1 MKKVNKRFLK
11 RAAALLLAVLCVVG
25 LIPVSNVSAADDTI
39 ELESF
44 GKSENYHSAKLGSC
58 MMHEMYF
65 SADGRTI
72 TGFCADHGSKM
83 SKTLV
88 GQTWGK
94 PTPVTDPTVKV
105 FAGFFYSNSLKI
117 YTDKAKSMGLEANW
131 SSYVT
136 WYMNAI
142 VQAIIWRYS
151 EGTLNN
157 PVEDCAEEMMY
168 VFNILDNKDYTSIDD
183 EYGGVSFRNWIQTIL
198 TQGTEVWGDWDLYK
212 YSFTGKGN
220 DQYPADSIQS
230 VIVGVPHEATENS
243 YTLKIRKTDA
253 ADPQQGLAGAHFSVQ
268 SQSGDVNRDVC
279 TGADGTAV
287 LTNMEPG
294 TYTVTEVDAPAGYT
308 IDDPGP
314 QYAVLPDGEN
324 NTVTVTF
331 TDSEDPDDPPP
342 EPASGSI
349 RKVDADSPTTGLA
362 GSVIK
367 VEGVDNN
374 FVGTYTTDEDGYL
387 SEFPWDN
394 LENGSY
400 VATEVTP
407 PEGYTLSP
415 DPNKV
420 RQTFEWDGVHDV
432 ALVFEND
439 AKVKVQLKKQDES
452 GRPIAGVVFNIFCDG
467 QLIGSEATDAQGTI
481 TVAAVTEGLY
491 SFVEVAPAEGYNKLT
506 WPVIAHVD
514 QATIQGGGTVTVTA
528 VNHKLPGLRVEK
540 VDRTTG
546 TGLAGVTFRIW
557 RDTELVGDFY
567 TDANGQIYL
576 DNLQPGTYQ
585 VQEVNSDDDHIL
597 DTSPQQVELKEG
609 GGVAR
614 LVFFNDRKPGIHL
627 VKVDSADLTKT
638 IPNAKFSIKSV
649 DGDFGPQEFTTGDD
663 GTIDLSKLSPGAY
676 VITELECPGYVI
688 DNAQRIVQLDG
699 NEKAEFVFT
708 NSKLPSLKLVKTS
721 SDGSPLEGV
730 AFRLAKVQDGTHYLD
745 RTTGPDGTITWEGL
759 EPGVYSLVETATDS
773 EHILDTREHHIE
785 LFPGKTSTI
794 VLENQRRSNL
804 TVHKIDADT
813 GDVVPGTVFLVR
825 GADGHSVQEVTT
837 GPDGTATVENLLPGI
852 YEIVEKSVPAPYLL
866 DAESQLVTLYP
877 NRDRDVYFENHKR
890 PSIEIIKENSITHE
904 RLSNVRFQVW
914 YASNDTETG
923 EYNDLGVF
931 TTDENGR
938 IVLDGPANGLR
949 DGWFRVKELEPPHGF
964 AFKGSDTQEAFIP
977 AGKGHTFLFQN
988 VPLSALVAYKYD
1000 SISKAAIEGCLFEL
1014 RYLGG
1019 DVSGT
1024 GGTVIG
1030 RYKTGANGSFTVTGL
1045 KAGYYICEEVESDGD
1060 HVIDSAPQ
1068 SFYIS
1073 GKDQD
1078 VVTLY
1083 FNNSPK
1089 GSVLVRKVSAS
1100 DGSPLSDVEFL
1111 VTTSKGTVVGNANG
1125 KYVTDSS
1132 GCFLVEGI
1140 DPGTS
1145 LVIKETRAKPG
1156 YLLDDTAQTTEVKA
1170 GVTVTLEF
1178 RDQPEGGLIVHKL
1191 SSTDR
1196 KTPLEG
1202 VQFKITYAD
1211 GSFVDNKGG
1220 QLSSNGLYFTDE
1232 NGQIV
1237 LDGVTGTLIVTEVQT
1252 IPGYTIDPARQ
1263 SQTVVINPDGTQE
1276 LWFYN
1281 APTTALVLEKYIEG
1295 TTTPLKNV
1303 TFLLTDSSGA
1313 AVGNSNG
1320 EYITDENGRVVIN
1333 GLVPG
1338 TTVTARET
1346 KVPDGFVLDATP
1358 KSILIKSG
1366 EPNVLRFYNKAKGT
1380 LVLLK
1385 KDSVTKLPVYGA
1397 KFQLTYA
1404 DGSFVD
1410 YDNGH
1415 MSSKGLYTTDEYGEI
1430 RIYGV
1435 VGTVVAKELEAAP
1448 GYVIDPK
1455 TQTQTVV
1462 VGPDDTQ
1469 TLVAYNEPLCSL
1481 TITKLDSQT
1490 HKPVPNTE
1498 FTVTDGNGNLI
1509 GRYVTGEDGTVT
1521 VTGLVPGTTVVVR
1534 ESKVPRGYVLDTTPK
1549 TIIVRN
1555 GSNSVSTGDGSG
1567 GSTGTG
1573 NDLFFENDR
1582 TVSLVLEKYIEGTTT
1597 PIKGV
1602 TFLVTDSS
1610 GAVVGNSNGEYITDE
1625 NGRVVINDLV
1635 PGTTVTARETKVP
1648 DGFVLDTTPKSI
1660 LIKSGEPNVLRFYNK
1675 ATGTLVVLKLDKKDK
1690 SPLAGV
1696 EFEITYSDGSYVD
1709 ADYGHLSSKG
1719 LYKTDTNGE
1728 IRIPGVVGTVII
1740 TETKPLDGYTVDEGT
1755 RTQTVKVNP
1764 GDTQTVVVY
1773 NTKGS
1778 SALIHKVDSV
1788 TGKGIYGVTFLLSD
1802 ANGNPVGTYQ
1812 SDNNGYVYIDKE
1824 LTDGRYT
1831 IREIEC
1837 AEGYILDTQPKTIY
1851 IEYGGCKTVEWKNTP
1866 ITGQIQIYKYAAEA
1880 NPVTGTPAGAPL
1892 KGAVYEITEEY
1903 SGKVVE
1909 YITSDARGV
1918 AASNPLPLGRYK
1930 IVEVTAPAYWQI
1942 DPQIFDVTLRYS
1954 GQIIKLSAY
1963 DKPSNLGVTLTKT
1976 GNAQV
1981 LTGNQMWYT
1990 FTVANTSNV
1999 DLESFYWH
2007 ERVPTDAVHA
2017 ATLVTGTYSFRL
2029 NYRILYKTNFTADYQ
2044 VLASN
2049 LLTTNNYSF
2058 NLNALPKQ
2066 TGEVVTDIY
2075 FDFGKVPS
2083 GFQSS
2088 SSPKLSVVVLGT
2100 LADGYKIVNRAD
2112 AGGKYQGTWQNATAS
2127 WVTIVRKLTSN
2138 PTLPKTGF

>member
-1 MKKVNKRFLK
+1 MRKLHKRFFT

-25 LIPVSNVSAADDTI
+25 LIPVNGASAVEDTIKLTSFGNSGVAYESAA
-39 ELESF
+39 
-44 GKSENYHSAKLGSC
+44 LGRC

-65 SADGRTI
+65 ERGGSVI
-72 TGFCADHGSKM
+72 TGFCADHGAKM

-94 PTPVTDPTVKV
+94 PKPISDPTVDV
-105 FAGFFYSNSLKI
+105 FVGFFYSNSLKM
-117 YTDKAKSMGLEANW
+117 YTDKAKAAGVTSNW

-142 VQAIIWRYS
+142 VQAIIWRYKD
-151 EGTLNN
+151 GKLNN

-168 VFNILDNKDYTSIDD
+168 VFNCILGTHYTSIDD
-183 EYGGVSFRNWIQTIL
+183 KYEGTSFRDWIQNIIN
-198 TQGTEVWGDWDLYK
+198 QGTDIWGKWDLYE
-212 YSFTGKGN
+212 YSFTGAGTSS
-220 DQYPADSIQS
+220 YPAETIQS
-230 VIVGVPHEATENS
+230 VIIAVPEEVHDT
-243 YTLKIRKTDA
+243 YTIVIKKVDA
-253 ADPQQGLAGAHFSVQ
+253 ADPEKGLSGAHFNVQ
-268 SQSGDVNRDVC
+268 SDSGSFMRDVF
-279 TGADGTAV
+279 TGDD
-287 LTNMEPG
+287 G
-294 TYTVTEVDAPAGYT
+294 TYTLRNLSAGTYAVTEVDAPAGYT

-314 QYAVLPDGEN
+314 QYAVLPDGDN
-324 NTVTVTF
+324 DTVTVTF

-349 RKVDADSPTTGLA
+349 RKVDADNPTVGLA

-387 SEFPWDN
+387 SEFPWDS
-394 LENGSY
+394 LESGSY

-420 RQTFEWDGVHDV
+420 RQTFEWDGEHDV

-491 SFVEVAPAEGYNKLT
+491 SFVEVAPADGYNKLT
-506 WPVIAHVD
+506 WPVVAHVD

-528 VNHKLPGLRVEK
+528 VNNRLPGLRIEK

-546 TGLAGVTFRIW
+546 TGLAGVAFRIW

-614 LVFFNDRKPGIHL
+614 LVFFNDLKPAVHIL
-627 VKVDSADLTKT
+627 KVDSADLTKT
-638 IPNAKFSIKSV
+638 IPNAKFSIEAV
-649 DGDFGPQEFTTGDD
+649 DGSFGPQEFTTGDD

-699 NEKAEFVFT
+699 NETAEFVFT
-708 NSKLPSLKLVKTS
+708 NSRLPSLKLVKTS

-759 EPGVYSLVETATDS
+759 EPGVYSLVETVTDS

-804 TVHKIDADT
+804 TVHKTDADT

-866 DAESQLVTLYP
+866 DAENQLVTLYP
-877 NRDRDVYFENHKR
+877 NRDRDVYFENHKK

-904 RLSNVRFQVW
+904 RLSNVRFHVW

-938 IVLDGPANGLR
+938 IVLDGAANGLR

-1000 SISKAAIEGCLFEL
+1000 SVSKAAIEGCLFEL

-1019 DVSGT
+1019 DVSST

-1083 FNNSPK
+1083 FHNSPK
-1089 GSVLVRKVSAS
+1089 GSVLVKKVSAS

-1156 YLLDDTAQTTEVKA
+1156 YLLDDTAQAAEVKA

-1178 RDQPEGGLIVHKL
+1178 RDKPEGGLIVHKL

-1252 IPGYTIDPARQ
+1252 IPGYTIDPAKQ
-1263 SQTVVINPDGTQE
+1263 SQTVVINPDDTQE

-1281 APTTALVLEKYIEG
+1281 TPTTALVLEKYIEG

-1303 TFLLTDSSGA
+1303 AFLVTDSSGA

-1320 EYITDENGRVVIN
+1320 EYITDESGRVVIN
-1333 GLVPG
+1333 GLTPG
-1338 TTVTARET
+1338 TT
-1346 KVPDGFVLDATP
+1346 
-1358 KSILIKSG
+1358 I
-1366 EPNVLRFYNKAKGT
+1366 
-1380 LVLLK
+1380 
-1385 KDSVTKLPVYGA
+1385 
-1397 KFQLTYA
+1397 
-1404 DGSFVD
+1404 
-1410 YDNGH
+1410 
-1415 MSSKGLYTTDEYGEI
+1415 
-1430 RIYGV
+1430 
-1435 VGTVVAKELEAAP
+1435 
-1448 GYVIDPK
+1448 
-1455 TQTQTVV
+1455 
-1462 VGPDDTQ
+1462 
-1469 TLVAYNEPLCSL
+1469 
-1481 TITKLDSQT
+1481 
-1490 HKPVPNTE
+1490 
-1498 FTVTDGNGNLI
+1498 
-1509 GRYVTGEDGTVT
+1509 
-1521 VTGLVPGTTVVVR
+1521 
-1534 ESKVPRGYVLDTTPK
+1534 
-1549 TIIVRN
+1549 
-1555 GSNSVSTGDGSG
+1555 
-1567 GSTGTG
+1567 
-1573 NDLFFENDR
+1573 
-1582 TVSLVLEKYIEGTTT
+1582 
-1597 PIKGV
+1597 
-1602 TFLVTDSS
+1602 
-1610 GAVVGNSNGEYITDE
+1610 
-1625 NGRVVINDLV
+1625 
-1635 PGTTVTARETKVP
+1635 TARETKVP

-1660 LIKSGEPNVLRFYNK
+1660 FIKSGEANVLRFYNK
-1675 ATGTLVVLKLDKKDK
+1675 PTGTLVVLKLDKKDNT
-1690 SPLAGV
+1690 PLEGV
-1696 EFEITYSDGSYVD
+1696 EFEISYSDGSYVD

-1719 LYKTDTNGE
+1719 LYTTDANGE
-1728 IRIPGVVGTVII
+1728 IRIPGVVGTVIV
-1740 TETKPLDGYTVDEGT
+1740 TEIKPLPGYAMDEGT
-1755 RTQTVKVNP
+1755 RSQTVVVNP
-1764 GDTQTVVVY
+1764 GDTQTIVVC

-1802 ANGNPVGTYQ
+1802 ARGNPVGTYQ
-1812 SDNNGYVYIDKE
+1812 SDNNGYVYIDRE
-1824 LTDGRYT
+1824 LADGKYT

-1837 AEGYILDTQPKTIY
+1837 AEGYILDTQPKTVY
-1851 IEYGGCKTVEWKNTP
+1851 IEYGGCKTVEWKNTAV
-1866 ITGQIQIYKYAAEA
+1866 TGQIQITKTSADYNSNNGWAA
-1880 NPVTGTPAGAPL
+1880 GTPIPGTEFEIYNRAGNL
-1892 KGAVYEITEEY
+1892 VDTVRTDKN
-1903 SGKVVE
+1903 
-1909 YITSDARGV
+1909 GV
-1918 AASNPLPLGRYK
+1918 AKTRPLPLGRYK
-1930 IVEVTAPAYWQI
+1930 VVESKAASY
-1942 DPQIFDVTLRYS
+1942 YS
-1954 GQIIKLSAY
+1954 LDKTPIEVEIEFAGQIVRAAMTNKSLLTNVSITKRGYSEVMPGQTIRY
-1963 DKPSNLGVTLTKT
+1963 DFSGI
-1976 GNAQV
+1976 
-1981 LTGNQMWYT
+1981 
-1990 FTVANTSNV
+1990 ANNSTTS
-1999 DLESFYWH
+1999 LESFYW
-2007 ERVPTDAVHA
+2007 RDTLPTGALRLDKI
-2017 ATLVTGTYSFRL
+2017 VTGTWSAQG
-2029 NYRILYKTNFTADYQ
+2029 NYKIVYKTNLSQDYRLLADNLSTAR
-2044 VLASN
+2044 
-2049 LLTTNNYSF
+2049 NY
-2058 NLNALPKQ
+2058 
-2066 TGEVVTDIY
+2066 
-2075 FDFGKVPS
+2075 
-2083 GFQSS
+2083 
-2088 SSPKLSVVVLGT
+2088 T
-2100 LADGYKIVNRAD
+2100 LAASPVALGLANNEYVTEFMYVFGIVPAGFRQVEAPKVYCTVLSGLANGVQFTNVAD
-2112 AGGKYQGTWQNATAS
+2112 VGGVYNGQWVMAVDR
-2127 WVTIVRKLTSN
+2127 WVTTVYA
-2138 PTLPKTGF
+2138 PTDPTPLPRTGY

>member
-1 MKKVNKRFLK
+1 MKKNLIFK

-25 LIPVSNVSAADDTI
+25 LIPANSASAADDTI
-39 ELESF
+39 KLTSF
-44 GKSENYHSAKLGSC
+44 GYSGVTYQSAELGRC
-58 MMHEMYF
+58 LMHEMYF
-65 SADGRTI
+65 DHNGQTI
-72 TGFCADHGSKM
+72 TGFCADHGAGMGKS
-83 SKTLV
+83 LV

-94 PTPVTDPTVKV
+94 PKPISDPTVDV
-105 FAGFFYSNSLKI
+105 FVGFFYSNSLKI
-117 YTDKAKSMGLEANW
+117 YTDKAKAAGVTSNW

-142 VQAIIWRYS
+142 VQAIIWRYKD
-151 EGTLNN
+151 GTLTN

-168 VFNILDNKDYTSIDD
+168 VFNCILGTHYTSIDD
-183 EYGGVSFRNWIQTIL
+183 KYEGTSFRDWIQNIIN
-198 TQGTEVWGDWDLYK
+198 QGTEIWGKWDIYE
-212 YSFTGKGN
+212 YSHTGAGSSGH
-220 DQYPADSIQS
+220 PAGTVQS
-230 VIVGVPHEATENS
+230 VIIAVPEEVHDT
-243 YTLKIRKTDA
+243 YTLIIKKVDA
-253 ADPQQGLAGAHFSVQ
+253 ADPEKGLPGAHFNVQ
-268 SQSGDVNRDVC
+268 SDNGSFMRDVF
-279 TGADGTAV
+279 TGPD
-287 LTNMEPG
+287 G
-294 TYTVTEVDAPAGYT
+294 TYTLENLSAGTYAVTEVDAPAGYT

-331 TDSEDPDDPPP
+331 TDSKDPDDPPP

-349 RKVDADSPTTGLA
+349 RKVDADNPTMGLA

-367 VEGVDNN
+367 VEGVDND

-415 DPNKV
+415 APKKV
-420 RQTFEWDGVHDV
+420 RQTFEWDGEHDV

-467 QLIGSEATDAQGTI
+467 QLIGSEATNAQGTI

-491 SFVEVAPAEGYNKLT
+491 AFVEVSPAEGYNKLT

-514 QATIQGGGTVTVTA
+514 QADIQGGGTITVTA
-528 VNHKLPGLRVEK
+528 VNHKLPGLRIEK

-699 NEKAEFVFT
+699 NETAEFIFT

-804 TVHKIDADT
+804 TIHKTDADT
-813 GDVVPGTVFLVR
+813 SDVVPGTVFLVR

-837 GPDGTATVENLLPGI
+837 GPDGTATVENLLPGV

-877 NRDRDVYFENHKR
+877 NRDRDVYFENHKK

-931 TTDENGR
+931 TTDENGH
-938 IVLDGPANGLR
+938 IVLDGTANGLR

-977 AGKGHTFLFQN
+977 AGKGHTFLFRN

-1000 SISKAAIEGCLFEL
+1000 SVSKAAIEGCLFEL

-1030 RYKTGANGSFTVTGL
+1030 RYKTGSNGSFTVTGL
-1045 KAGYYICEEVESDGD
+1045 KAGYYICEEVESDGN

-1068 SFYIS
+1068 SFYTS

-1132 GCFLVEGI
+1132 GSFLVEGI

-1156 YLLDDTAQTTEVKA
+1156 YLLDDTAQTAEVKA

-1178 RDQPEGGLIVHKL
+1178 RDKPEGGLIVHKL
-1191 SSTDR
+1191 SSSDR

-1252 IPGYTIDPARQ
+1252 IPGYTIDPAKQ
-1263 SQTVVINPDGTQE
+1263 SQTVVINPDDTQE

-1281 APTTALVLEKYIEG
+1281 TPTTTLVLEKYIEG
-1295 TTTPLKNV
+1295 TTTPLKGV
-1303 TFLLTDSSGA
+1303 TFLVTDSSGA

-1320 EYITDENGRVVIN
+1320 EYITDE
-1333 GLVPG
+1333 
-1338 TTVTARET
+1338 
-1346 KVPDGFVLDATP
+1346 F
-1358 KSILIKSG
+1358 
-1366 EPNVLRFYNKAKGT
+1366 
-1380 LVLLK
+1380 
-1385 KDSVTKLPVYGA
+1385 
-1397 KFQLTYA
+1397 
-1404 DGSFVD
+1404 
-1410 YDNGH
+1410 
-1415 MSSKGLYTTDEYGEI
+1415 
-1430 RIYGV
+1430 
-1435 VGTVVAKELEAAP
+1435 
-1448 GYVIDPK
+1448 
-1455 TQTQTVV
+1455 
-1462 VGPDDTQ
+1462 
-1469 TLVAYNEPLCSL
+1469 
-1481 TITKLDSQT
+1481 
-1490 HKPVPNTE
+1490 
-1498 FTVTDGNGNLI
+1498 
-1509 GRYVTGEDGTVT
+1509 
-1521 VTGLVPGTTVVVR
+1521 
-1534 ESKVPRGYVLDTTPK
+1534 
-1549 TIIVRN
+1549 
-1555 GSNSVSTGDGSG
+1555 
-1567 GSTGTG
+1567 
-1573 NDLFFENDR
+1573 
-1582 TVSLVLEKYIEGTTT
+1582 
-1597 PIKGV
+1597 
-1602 TFLVTDSS
+1602 
-1610 GAVVGNSNGEYITDE
+1610 
-1625 NGRVVINDLV
+1625 GRVVINDLT
-1635 PGTTVTARETKVP
+1635 PGTTVVAREVKTVE
-1648 DGFVLDTTPKSI
+1648 GFVLDTTPKSI
-1660 LIKSGEPNVLRFYNK
+1660 LIKEGEVQTLRFYNK
-1675 ATGTLVVLKLDKKDK
+1675 AKGTLVVLKLDKKDN
-1690 SPLAGV
+1690 SPLEGV

-1719 LYKTDTNGE
+1719 LYKTDVNGE
-1728 IRIPGVVGTVII
+1728 IRIPGVVGTVVV
-1740 TETKPLDGYTVDEGT
+1740 TETKPLPGYVMDEGT
-1755 RTQTVKVNP
+1755 RSQTVVVNP
-1764 GDTQTVVVY
+1764 GDTQTIVVY
-1773 NTKGS
+1773 NIKVKGLTIVKS
-1778 SALIHKVDSV
+1778 DEKDKTRIPGVKMEVRKLNGEIVGQFTTDKNGTIYLPEVESGWYEVVEMEAANGYKLDATPHRVEVKEGEGGFLEVTNERLSNILLRKVDAEN
-1788 TGKGIYGVTFLLSD
+1788 GRGLYGAVFLLYDGNHNPIKQLVSD
-1802 ANGNPVGTYQ
+1802 Q
-1812 SDNNGYVYIDKE
+1812 SGYVYLDE
-1824 LTDGRYT
+1824 GLSDGRYY
-1831 IREIEC
+1831 IREIE
-1837 AEGYILDTQPKTIY
+1837 APEGYILDTQPKTVY
-1851 IEYGGCKTVEWKNTP
+1851 IEYGGCATITWKNTP
-1866 ITGQIQIYKYAAEA
+1866 VTGQIQITKTSADY
-1880 NPVTGTPAGAPL
+1880 NSMNGWPAGTLIP
-1892 KGAVYEITEEY
+1892 GTVFEIYNYRT
-1903 SGKVVE
+1903 GNLMDTIVTNKN
-1909 YITSDARGV
+1909 GV
-1918 AASNPLPLGRYK
+1918 ATSKPLPLGRYK
-1930 IVEVTAPAYWQI
+1930 IVESKAADFYALDKTPIEVEI
-1942 DPQIFDVTLRYS
+1942 EYS
-1954 GQIIKLSAY
+1954 GQIVKVAVKNKSLYTNVSIQ
-1963 DKPSNLGVTLTKT
+1963 KT
-1976 GNAQV
+1976 GYAEVMPGQNIR
-1981 LTGNQMWYT
+1981 YT
-1990 FTVANTSNV
+1990 FSNIGNNSSTS
-1999 DLESFYWH
+1999 LTSFYW
-2007 ERVPTDAVHA
+2007 RDMIPVDAVRLA
-2017 ATLVTGTYSFRL
+2017 KVTTGTYNAVG
-2029 NYRILYKTNFTADYQ
+2029 NYKVVYKTNTSGDNYLVLADSLDTRRNYVLDASPTALR
-2044 VLASN
+2044 LASN
-2049 LLTTNNYSF
+2049 EYVTEVMFVFGVVPANFRQVEAPKIDCTVGSWVK
-2058 NLNALPKQ
+2058 NASQ
-2066 TGEVVTDIY
+2066 
-2075 FDFGKVPS
+2075 F
-2083 GFQSS
+2083 
-2088 SSPKLSVVVLGT
+2088 
-2100 LADGYKIVNRAD
+2100 VNQAD
-2112 AGGKYQGTWQNATAS
+2112 AGGVYNGQWIQAVTR
-2127 WVTIVRKLTSN
+2127 WVTKVYA
-2138 PTLPKTGF
+2138 PTEPLPRTGY